1 MCLNNPCGCA
11 STIELPYLTGN
22 TGASGT
28 NGTNGVG
35 IDSIT
40 PTVDGD
46 NVTLTVTYTNATTE
60 EVTFIMPTK
69 AYVLESNIVN
79 PYIVQKT
86 ATFLGDIAES
96 LLIVPEGELPSNGDV
111 VQLSYVFNSSGAAS
125 DQVIQLQINDTTICA
140 PRFSN
145 GKHEFIAEVSRVSD
159 TSLYYVVYFHEA
171 IVGGPDLISK
181 SELHSGFIS
190 VSDIDLNAF
199 TFELEIPS
207 GLGTGTL
214 LNLIKAQTKV
224 IKI

>member
-1 MCLNNPCGCA
+1 
-11 STIELPYLTGN
+11 
-22 TGASGT
+22 
-28 NGTNGVG
+28 
-35 IDSIT
+35 
-40 PTVDGD
+40 
-46 NVTLTVTYTNATTE
+46 
-60 EVTFIMPTK
+60 MPSK

-111 VQLSYVFNSSGAAS
+111 VQLSYVFDSSGAAS

-145 GKHEFIAEVSRVSD
+145 GNHEFTAEVSRVSD
-159 TSLYYVVYFHEA
+159 TSLYYVVYFNEA
-171 IVGGPDLISK
+171 ITGGSDTVSTKKLY
-181 SELHSGFIS
+181 SGFIS
-190 VSDIDLNAF
+190 VSDIDTNAF

-207 GLGTGTL
+207 AL
-214 LNLIKAQTKV
+214 LTSTVFNLVKAQTKV